1 MKIIEEIILEHLNK
15 NLCVPV
21 FMEVPENAPNEYAVI
36 EKTGSGN
43 ENGIYCATV
52 AVQSYAQSLYRAAVI
67 NECVKSVMSDMIAR
81 DDISAVELNSDYN
94 FTDTATKQYRYQA
107 VFDIYY

>member
-1 MKIIEEIILEHLNK
+1 MKTIEEIIVEYLNH
-15 NLCVPV
+15 NLRVPA
-21 FMEVPENAPNEYAVI
+21 FMEVPETVSAEFVVI

-43 ENGIYCATV
+43 ENGVYSATI
-52 AVQSYAQSLYRAAVI
+52 AVQSYAKSLYRAAVI

-81 DDISAVELNSDYN
+81 DDISAVKLNSDYN
-94 FTDTATKQYRYQA
+94 FTDKATKQYRYQA

>member
-21 FMEVPENAPNEYAVI
+21 FMEIPEKAHSEYAVI

-52 AVQSYAQSLYRAAVI
+52 AVKSCAKSLYRAAVI
-67 NECVKSVMSDMIAR
+67 NECVKSVMADMIAR